1 MGYQTVRLTCRTLAV
16 MSALVFLVSLVSL
29 CSAQSC
35 EDFSEGLCPLSEDN
49 IVGSIVSPNV
59 EECQST
65 CRSSADCNFFS
76 FIGTQCFHLSSCET
90 TEPCPGC
97 MSGPPSPPISECQES
112 TTETPMTT
120 EPTAPTTTNMPT
132 DTTTPM
138 TSTTTPMTTTT
149 ME

>member
-1 MGYQTVRLTCRTLAV
+1 MGLAV
-16 MSALVFLVSLVSL
+16 MSALKLAVFLVSLVSL

-65 CRSSADCNFFS
+65 CRSSGDCNFFS

-97 MSGPPSPPISECQES
+97 MSGPPLPPISECQES
-112 TTETPMTT
+112 TTEAPMTT
-120 EPTAPTTTNMPT
+120 EPSTEPTTTIMPT
-132 DTTTPM
+132 H
-138 TSTTTPMTTTT
+138 TPMTTTITT
-149 ME
+149 MTTTTTVTWRTLV